1 MTQPLVATKLF
12 IPRVRPGL
20 VARDRLLRR
29 LEDGAAT
36 RLTLVSAPPGYG
48 KTTLLASW
56 LARRGGAR
64 TRGDCAVAWLSLDA
78 GDSDPASFW
87 RGVATALRGAISAG
101 GVPSEQL
108 TASSAVADVSVPAV
122 LNYLAETPRDV
133 LLVLDDFHAA
143 DQPEVAAGLSF
154 LVEHLPPHAHV
165 VLCTRADP
173 DLALARWRARGELV
187 EIRAEDLRF
196 TPQETATYLERAD
209 IAPLTVA
216 QVAALDSRT
225 EGWIAALQLA
235 AISLAGRTDVAAF
248 VEGFAGDNRFVVDY
262 LVEEVLARQS
272 PPVREFLLRSAVLE
286 RFCASLCDAVLA
298 RHDSDQMLRTLERAN
313 LFLVALDDRREWFR
327 YHPLFA
333 DVLRARLRGEHPES
347 VSLMHER
354 AGRWF
359 EEHELIDPAIRHTLA
374 AGEVERAATLIEDA
388 IPDVR
393 RHRREAMARSW
404 LEDVPEGVIVAKPA
418 LAVLSAGLAM
428 VGGDLEAVRTRLDD
442 AERAL
447 ADQMRKPHPNAD
459 DTTHHDTGNRRR
471 LLATV
476 AIYRASLAQAR
487 GDTEETVRHA
497 QHALDVAGPTDHLS
511 RGAAAGFLGLAA
523 WARGDVRQAL
533 RTFGEAVAFLH
544 AAGNVVDELSGTVVL
559 ADMWRAAGHPQ
570 TAREL
575 CDDALRRAEEKG
587 ESVGRAIAE
596 LHVAVA
602 ELDIEAGDLARAR
615 EHLETATTW
624 SRRTGLTESVSRH
637 FVAKALLARAHG
649 DFIAADGYLDEAEQ
663 FYRPGFVPDLRP
675 VPALRARFQ
684 ISQGD
689 LDTASDWARQR
700 EVRIDEPAQP
710 LREFDLLTLARLLA
724 AEHRIRPRDDDG
736 TSRLMVL
743 LRRLHEAAEHSG
755 QAPSWRSVCSWLWP
769 SMPRGDERRHSP
781 PWRRCGR
788 TRRSPT
794 PTSASSSTRAP
805 RWSSSCV

>member
-354 AGRWF
+354 AG
-359 EEHELIDPAIRHTLA
+359 D
-374 AGEVERAATLIEDA
+374 GS
-388 IPDVR
+388 
-393 RHRREAMARSW
+393 RS
-404 LEDVPEGVIVAKPA
+404 
-418 LAVLSAGLAM
+418 
-428 VGGDLEAVRTRLDD
+428 T
-442 AERAL
+442 
-447 ADQMRKPHPNAD
+447 
-459 DTTHHDTGNRRR
+459 
-471 LLATV
+471 
-476 AIYRASLAQAR
+476 
-487 GDTEETVRHA
+487 
-497 QHALDVAGPTDHLS
+497 
-511 RGAAAGFLGLAA
+511 
-523 WARGDVRQAL
+523 
-533 RTFGEAVAFLH
+533 
-544 AAGNVVDELSGTVVL
+544 
-559 ADMWRAAGHPQ
+559 
-570 TAREL
+570 
-575 CDDALRRAEEKG
+575 
-587 ESVGRAIAE
+587 
-596 LHVAVA
+596 
-602 ELDIEAGDLARAR
+602 
-615 EHLETATTW
+615 
-624 SRRTGLTESVSRH
+624 
-637 FVAKALLARAHG
+637 
-649 DFIAADGYLDEAEQ
+649 
-663 FYRPGFVPDLRP
+663 
-675 VPALRARFQ
+675 
-684 ISQGD
+684 
-689 LDTASDWARQR
+689 
-700 EVRIDEPAQP
+700 
-710 LREFDLLTLARLLA
+710 
-724 AEHRIRPRDDDG
+724 
-736 TSRLMVL
+736 
-743 LRRLHEAAEHSG
+743 
-755 QAPSWRSVCSWLWP
+755 
-769 SMPRGDERRHSP
+769 
-781 PWRRCGR
+781 
-788 TRRSPT
+788 
-794 PTSASSSTRAP
+794 SSSTRPSGTHSRRARSSGQPPSSRTPFPTCGDTVEKRWPGLGSRTCP
-805 RWSSSCV
+805 RASSSPSRPWPCCPRAWRWWAATSKRCGLGSTTPSAHSPTR